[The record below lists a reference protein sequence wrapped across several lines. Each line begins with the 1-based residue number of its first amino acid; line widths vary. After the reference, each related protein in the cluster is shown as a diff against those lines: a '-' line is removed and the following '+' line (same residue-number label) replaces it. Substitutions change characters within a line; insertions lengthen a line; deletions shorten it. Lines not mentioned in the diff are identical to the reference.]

1 VDGPAYQSL
10 PDAKKAGVEELCVAL
25 QAALGDKLVS
35 VAVYGSPAREA
46 VGPSDPAFLP
56 LLIVLE
62 QAGVE
67 QLASVAG
74 ALSHARE
81 KFGVAPFILSRQDL
95 ESSTDIFPIKFL
107 DMQLHHILL
116 AGTDVL
122 SGLTISVDHLRLRC
136 EQEIKNLLIRLR
148 NQYIRSQGSAMELR
162 PVIRNAVES
171 FFRTLASIL
180 SLKTE
185 LVPTGIS
192 EIAEIAAA
200 ELAVDQATLEKL
212 IDSNQLADSEVLP
225 LFTELLEVVEL
236 IARLVDQMDSNTT
249 SRGL

>member
-1 VDGPAYQSL
+1 MEGLQYQSL
-10 PDAKKAGVEELCVAL
+10 PDPRKDGVEELCVAL

-62 QAGVE
+62 QAGVD

-107 DMQLHHILL
+107 DMQLHHILQ

-136 EQEIKNLLIRLR
+136 EQEIKNLFDSAEEPVHP
-148 NQYIRSQGSAMELR
+148 QPGKCGGTSAGHSQCR
-162 PVIRNAVES
+162 RVV
-171 FFRTLASIL
+171 L
-180 SLKTE
+180 SHSDVNPQPETE
-185 LVPTGIS
+185 LVPTGIP
-192 EIAEIAAA
+192 EITEMAAT
-200 ELAVDQATLEKL
+200 ELAVDQVTLERL
-212 IDSNQLADSEVLP
+212 IDSNHLADSEVLP
-225 LFTELLEVVEL
+225 LFTELLEAVEL
-236 IARLVDQMDSNTT
+236 LARLVDQMDSDTT
-249 SRGL
+249 SREL